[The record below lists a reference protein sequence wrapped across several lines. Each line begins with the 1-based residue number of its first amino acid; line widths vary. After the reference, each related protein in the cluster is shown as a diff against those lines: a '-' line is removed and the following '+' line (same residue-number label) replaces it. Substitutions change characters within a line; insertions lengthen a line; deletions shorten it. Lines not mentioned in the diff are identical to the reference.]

1 MWGLDMI
8 NEMNAEAGAKA
19 RELNIQPLVLTTE
32 EYAGLDTVVAKG
44 GFPNLGDFADDVD
57 GTFERLDTLFCDS
70 SGFGSPSDPA
80 LNHEQ
85 LERTVGELLDIHEE
99 LLFGIVE
106 VGQFQLHL
114 GIWKSHSARPEGDEE

>member
-1 MWGLDMI
+1 MWSLDMI
-8 NEMNAEAGAKA
+8 NEMNAEAGTKAKY
-19 RELNIQPLVLTTE
+19 LGTQPLRLTSE
-32 EYAGLDTVVAKG
+32 EYEGLGTVSDKG

-70 SGFGSPSDPA
+70 SGWGSASDPA
-80 LNHEQ
+80 LTQEQ
-85 LERTVGELLDIHEE
+85 LEKTVGELLDIHEE

-114 GIWKSHSARPEGDEE
+114 GVWKSQAARPEGE